1 MDVGKG
7 QLHWDLRKDERVV
20 PMDGINA
27 RYLDPKDFPD
37 VPSFATVDASF
48 ISLTKILPAVTH
60 VLASGGHIVSLIK
73 PQFEAGR
80 EQVGKKGV
88 VKDPSVHED
97 VILRV
102 ASFAQGIGLVPKN
115 VSFSPITGP
124 EGNIEYLLYL
134 SKSADLQA
142 DFTMKVSQTVEAAHQ
157 TLQPIRR

>member
-1 MDVGKG
+1 M
-7 QLHWDLRKDERVV
+7 LNLNYFLTILIILFLSF
-20 PMDGINA
+20 GINT
-27 RYLDPKDFPD
+27 FPFLN
-37 VPSFATVDASF
+37 SQKR
-48 ISLTKILPAVTH
+48 L
-60 VLASGGHIVSLIK
+60 LALVK

>member
-1 MDVGKG
+1 MTAAGE
-7 QLHWDLRKDERVV
+7 LVV
-20 PMDGINA
+20 
-27 RYLDPKDFPD
+27 L
-37 VPSFATVDASF
+37 V
-48 ISLTKILPAVTH
+48 
-60 VLASGGHIVSLIK
+60 K